1 MVQVQITV
9 SLSEKLHELGGR
21 AHRKASKLAAIA
33 LLQLHHRKNIPQH
46 FKQTG
51 RNKYHYKA
59 RSARY
64 KAYKRKRWHSITDLV
79 ASGRN
84 RQLITAMGTIRVG
97 GTITGSPKRTSMS
110 GKTYGSGREP
120 GLRAQLRMRG
130 NWPEFRDST
139 NPRAVTI
146 NDMRDEIARVTEDEN
161 TSLAQYFKDIYV
173 RELSTYSGNIR
184 KKVYNRK

>member
-1 MVQVQITV
+1 M
-9 SLSEKLHELGGR
+9 
-21 AHRKASKLAAIA
+21 

-46 FKQTG
+46 FKQTA
-51 RNKYHYKA
+51 RNKYHYKP
-59 RSARY
+59 RSSSY

-97 GTITGSPKRTSMS
+97 GTITGSPKRRSPMS

-130 NWPEFRDST
+130 NWPEFRDPHSS
-139 NPRAVTI
+139 RAVTI
-146 NDMRDEIARVTEDEN
+146 NDMKDEIARVTEDEN
-161 TSLAQYFKDIYV
+161 RDLAQFFKDNYV
-173 RELSTYSGNIR
+173 RELNGYVGNIR